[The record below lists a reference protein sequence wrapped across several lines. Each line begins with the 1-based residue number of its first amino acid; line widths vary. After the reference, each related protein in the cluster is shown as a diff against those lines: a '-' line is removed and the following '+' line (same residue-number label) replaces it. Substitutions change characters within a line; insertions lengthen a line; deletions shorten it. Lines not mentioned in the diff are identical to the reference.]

1 MPTSSFGPEVL
12 ELAFRVVDV
21 TGVFC
26 AAIIGAKLARE
37 RHFDAVGFATLAVI
51 SALGGGMT
59 RDVLLQQIPVAFTD
73 PFYLGGALL
82 GATVAFF
89 WRLESKWTNRLIT
102 VADAL
107 CLGCWAATGAQK
119 TLALDLGVL
128 PALMMG
134 LTTAVGGS
142 IIRDVMVGKIPK
154 IFGGANLYA
163 TPAAT
168 SAVIMVVFF
177 KLGMPVL
184 GMALSI
190 ITALVFVLLS
200 QWRGWVLPEAPD
212 IRITLTPRQLRQILR
227 WRDSRQRRFKNT
239 VQQTK
244 GDNGLGGDENG
255 CPEDP
260 GSRENPADSPTSDN
274 GI

>member
-1 MPTSSFGPEVL
+1 M
-12 ELAFRVVDV
+12 
-21 TGVFC
+21 
-26 AAIIGAKLARE
+26 
-37 RHFDAVGFATLAVI
+37 VI
-51 SALGGGMT
+51 
-59 RDVLLQQIPVAFTD
+59 
-73 PFYLGGALL
+73 
-82 GATVAFF
+82 
-89 WRLESKWTNRLIT
+89 
-102 VADAL
+102 
-107 CLGCWAATGAQK
+107 
-119 TLALDLGVL
+119 
-128 PALMMG
+128 
-134 LTTAVGGS
+134 
-142 IIRDVMVGKIPK
+142 
-154 IFGGANLYA
+154 
-163 TPAAT
+163 
-168 SAVIMVVFF
+168 FF

-239 VQQTK
+239 GQQTK
-244 GDNGLGGDENG
+244 GDNGLGGDENA